1 MAYIIIIIVMVFI
14 VSDTAGLRLVD
25 DPIEEEGIRRA
36 LQRYIG
42 RHVWTNVILSDNT
55 MSNG

>member
-1 MAYIIIIIVMVFI
+1 MLSI
-14 VSDTAGLRLVD
+14 VSDTAGLRLVH
-25 DPIEEEGIRRA
+25 DPVEEEGIRRA

-42 RHVWTNVILSDNT
+42 RHVWTNVILSDIT

>member
-1 MAYIIIIIVMVFI
+1 MVFI

-42 RHVWTNVILSDNT
+42 RHVWTNVILFDNT